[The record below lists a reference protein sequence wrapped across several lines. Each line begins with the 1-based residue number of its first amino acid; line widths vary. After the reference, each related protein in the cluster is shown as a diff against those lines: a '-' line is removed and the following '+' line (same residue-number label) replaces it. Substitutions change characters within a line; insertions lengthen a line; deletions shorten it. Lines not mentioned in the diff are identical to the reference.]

1 MPEMFK
7 TVLFPIDQSRDARE
21 AAEVVTD
28 VVQKYGSSLVLL
40 SVVET
45 ADSQESPSSEVMSS
59 SDAVAQLLENA
70 KSLFTQQGIQ
80 AETIER
86 EGKPA
91 FVICDVADEIGANL
105 IIMGCRGIGLT
116 EEGLTDSVT
125 NRVINLSPC
134 PVLIVP

>member
-28 VVQKYGSSLVLL
+28 VVQKYGSRLVLL

-45 ADSQESPSSEVMSS
+45 ADSEESPSSEVMTSP
-59 SDAVAQLLENA
+59 DAVAQLLENA

-80 AETIER
+80 AETIEL

>member
-1 MPEMFK
+1 MPAMFK
-7 TVLFPIDQSRDARE
+7 TILFPIDQSRDARE
-21 AAEVVTD
+21 AAEVVVD
-28 VVQKYGSSLVLL
+28 VVQKYGSRLVLL

-45 ADSQESPSSEVMSS
+45 ADSDESPTDVMASP
-59 SDAVAQLLENA
+59 DAVAQLLQNA
-70 KSLFTQQGIQ
+70 QSLFNQQGITT
-80 AETIER
+80 ETIER

-134 PVLIVP
+134 PVMIVP

>member
-28 VVQKYGSSLVLL
+28 VVQKYGSRLVLL

-45 ADSQESPSSEVMSS
+45 ADSEESPSSEVMSS
-59 SDAVAQLLENA
+59 PDAVAQLLENA